1 MSAAA
6 AAGAAPRQIA
16 VLGAGAVGTLL
27 GGLLAASGARVV
39 LVDRRVPPNAPAEIV
54 IHEPDG
60 RTIAARVTR
69 ATSPADVAEAPDLAV
84 VAVKMFDLAAALDD
98 LAGWPVV
105 PVLTIQ
111 NGIGA
116 EELVASARPGAGLI
130 AGSLTSP
137 VERPGPAE
145 VRWRGRGG
153 IALAPATGGVEG
165 LVDWLV
171 AAFAGAGLPARRI
184 ADHRAM
190 KWSKLVGNLVG
201 NALSALADREPAAV
215 YADARLFAIE
225 RRQLQE
231 ALAVMRAARLPVVA
245 LPGADIRLLALAV
258 RLPAPLSRAVLRL
271 VVGRARG
278 GKSPSLRLH
287 LRSAEG
293 PTEASWMN
301 GAVTRAGSVAGV
313 PTPVNA
319 ALAGL
324 LDRAASDPVL
334 RAELARRPARIVEL
348 VEADGR
354 TGPPP
359 GPDHP
364 EEDP

>member
-1 MSAAA
+1 VSVAAA
-6 AAGAAPRQIA
+6 AAEAPRRVA

-39 LVDRRVPPNAPAEIV
+39 LVDRRVPTDAPADIV
-54 IHEPDG
+54 IHEPNG
-60 RTIAARVTR
+60 RRISARVAR
-69 ATSPADVAEAPDLAV
+69 AATPADVAEAPELAV

-98 LAGWPVV
+98 LAAWPGV

-137 VERPGPAE
+137 VERPGPSE

-153 IALAPATGGVEG
+153 IALAPATGGVDG
-165 LVDWLV
+165 LVDGLV
-171 AAFAGAGLPARRI
+171 AAFSAAGLPARRI
-184 ADHRAM
+184 ADPRAM
-190 KWSKLVGNLVG
+190 KWSKLLGNLVG

-215 YADARLFAIE
+215 YAEPRLFAIE
-225 RRQLQE
+225 RRQLLE
-231 ALAVMRAARLPVVA
+231 VLEVMRAARLPVVA
-245 LPGADIRLLALAV
+245 LPGADVRLLAFAV

-301 GAVTRAGSVAGV
+301 GAVARAGRVTGV

-319 ALAGL
+319 ALARL
-324 LDRAASDPVL
+324 LDAAAADPEL
-334 RAELARRPARIVEL
+334 RAELARSPARLAEL
-348 VEADGR
+348 VDAVPADLSAAL
-354 TGPPP
+354 
-359 GPDHP
+359 DHP
-364 EEDP
+364 LEDS

>member
-1 MSAAA
+1 VSPAA
-6 AAGAAPRQIA
+6 AAGEAPRRVA

-27 GGLLAASGARVV
+27 GGLLAAAGSSVT
-39 LVDRRVPPNAPAEIV
+39 LVDRRVPRDAPEGLT

-60 RTIAARVTR
+60 RTIAARVRR
-69 ATSPADVAEAPDLAV
+69 ASAPAELAEAPHLVV
-84 VAVKMFDLAAALDD
+84 VAVKMYDLAGALDD
-98 LAGWPVV
+98 LAGWPAV

-116 EELVASARPGAGLI
+116 EELVASARPGGGLI

-153 IALAPATGGVEG
+153 IALAPAAGAVEP
-165 LVDWLV
+165 LVDALV
-171 AAFAGAGLPARRI
+171 VAFSGVGLPARRLE
-184 ADHRAM
+184 DPRAM
-190 KWSKLVGNLVG
+190 KWSKLLGNLFG
-201 NALSALADREPAAV
+201 NALSALADRDPAAV
-215 YADARLFAIE
+215 YADPRLFSIE
-225 RRQLQE
+225 RRQLLE
-231 ALAVMRAARLPVVA
+231 ALAVMHAARLPVVA
-245 LPGADIRLLALAV
+245 LPGADVRLLALAA
-258 RLPAPLSRAVLRL
+258 RLPEPLSRAVLRL

-301 GAVTRAGSVAGV
+301 GAIARAGIVAGV

-319 ALAGL
+319 ALARL
-324 LDRAASDPVL
+324 LDATAADPAL
-334 RAELARRPARIVEL
+334 RAELARRPARIAEL
-348 VEADGR
+348 VETLSPDPSLAADHR
-354 TGPPP
+354 V
-359 GPDHP
+359 
-364 EEDP
+364 EDS